1 MPTIQYRF
9 KRRLFSRRPCTGPYP
24 WAGPSQDCSD
34 WIYFRVKIAAIG
46 FNNSIVIQLVL
57 ILCFTQSASMPE
69 SPEQARDQARPY
81 VQKGLYGP
89 DGNWLSKRA
98 RQNQAG
104 STSVAS
110 PVQP

>member
-1 MPTIQYRF
+1 MDI
-9 KRRLFSRRPCTGPYP
+9 
-24 WAGPSQDCSD
+24 
-34 WIYFRVKIAAIG
+34 
-46 FNNSIVIQLVL
+46 
-57 ILCFTQSASMPE
+57 TQSASMPE

>member
-1 MPTIQYRF
+1 MTDTDIQQYSTNSREV
-9 KRRLFSRRPCTGPYP
+9 FSVGGHALARIFGP
-24 WAGPSQDCSD
+24 A
-34 WIYFRVKIAAIG
+34 RVKIAAIG

-104 STSVAS
+104 STAVAA

>member
-1 MPTIQYRF
+1 MGGHALARI
-9 KRRLFSRRPCTGPYP
+9 LGP
-24 WAGPSQDCSD
+24 AQ
-34 WIYFRVKIAAIG
+34 VKIAAIG
-46 FNNSIVIQLVL
+46 N
-57 ILCFTQSASMPE
+57 LCFNLFNLRCHSSAAMPA
-69 SPEQARDQARPY
+69 SPDEALDQARPY